1 MPAPPPIHDNS
12 LKLLSI
18 RGILLSI
25 WAIFFLVSFIDALR
39 AITYMRATQQPVIY
53 LSIALHT
60 IGETIYWSLFTW
72 FLVWLLDRWPYRRRA
87 LSILLATV
95 LLVLGGLIV
104 TFSNA
109 ALFTLSGVSK
119 KSITENIL
127 ILLPRDFHGSM
138 FLVVVVL
145 GAAISLRD
153 RYMAE
158 QRRVRESRLETQLL
172 QAQLH
177 SVSAQFQP
185 HFLFNTLHAVT
196 ALLYKDTKKAE
207 QMITGLG
214 DLLRLSLSHAR
225 DEFGTLDDELYF
237 VERYLFLQHMRLANR
252 LAVRIE
258 ADDDARRSAFPRF
271 VLQPL
276 VENAVKHGIDPSGE
290 PGEVAITAG
299 ADRERLEIQ
308 IRNSVPDGLRW
319 KPDGVGLSTV
329 RQRLDLLY
337 GAQHSLDFSTNNGEV
352 LVSIAVPYRANYSP
366 STSASS
372 LSR

>member
-1 MPAPPPIHDNS
+1 MHHDDS
-12 LKLLSI
+12 VKLLSI
-18 RGILLSI
+18 RGILLGI
-25 WAIFFLVSFIDALR
+25 WAVFFLVSFIDGLR
-39 AITYMRATQQPVIY
+39 AVTYMRASQQPVIY
-53 LSIALHT
+53 VSIVLHT
-60 IGETIYWSLFTW
+60 IAETIFWSLFTW
-72 FLVWLLDRWPYRRRA
+72 FLVWLLDRWPDKRRT
-87 LSILLATV
+87 LSILFATV
-95 LLVLGGLIV
+95 LLILGGLFV
-104 TFSNA
+104 TFSSA
-109 ALFTLSGVSK
+109 ALFTISGVSK
-119 KSITENIL
+119 RTIL
-127 ILLPRDFHGSM
+127 DGFLIQLPRDFHSSM

-153 RYMAE
+153 RHVAE
-158 QRRVRESRLETQLL
+158 RRRVRASKLETQLL

-185 HFLFNTLHAVT
+185 HFLFNTLHAIT
-196 ALLYKDTKKAE
+196 ALMHKDVKQAE
-207 QMITGLG
+207 QMITGLS

-337 GAQHSLDFSTNNGEV
+337 GAQHSLDFSATNGEV
-352 LVSIAVPYRANYSP
+352 LVSIAVPYRADYSP

>member
-1 MPAPPPIHDNS
+1 MSAPLIQDDS

-18 RGILLSI
+18 PRIGLSI
-25 WAIFFLVSFIDALR
+25 TAIFALVSFTDGLR
-39 AITYMRATQQPVIY
+39 AITYMRSTEQPVIY
-53 LSIALHT
+53 VPIALHVL
-60 IGETIYWSLFTW
+60 GETIYWSLFTW
-72 FLVWLLDRWPYRRRA
+72 FLLWLLDRWPYKRRR
-87 LSILLATV
+87 LSIFLATV
-95 LLVLGGLIV
+95 LLVCGGLLV
-104 TFSNA
+104 TLSTA
-109 ALFTLSGVSK
+109 VLFTISGVSK
-119 KSITENIL
+119 RNVIDGFL

-153 RYMAE
+153 RYAAE
-158 QRRVRESRLETQLL
+158 QRRVRESKLETRLL

-185 HFLFNTLHAVT
+185 HFLFNTLHAIT
-196 ALLYKDTKKAE
+196 ALLHKDVQKAE
-207 QMITGLG
+207 QMLTGLG
-214 DLLRLSLSHAR
+214 DLLRLSLSYAR

-252 LAVRIE
+252 LAVRID
-258 ADDDARRSAFPRF
+258 ADDDARRSMFPRF

-276 VENAVKHGIDPSGE
+276 VENAVKHGIDVSE
-290 PGEVAITAG
+290 QPGRVAITAD
-299 ADRERLEIQ
+299 AHRDRLEIR
-308 IRNSVPDGLRW
+308 IRNSVPNGNGGTHW
-319 KPDGVGLSTV
+319 NPDGVGLSTV

-337 GAQHSLDFSTNNGEV
+337 GEDHSLDFATLDGEV
-352 LVSIAVPYRANYSP
+352 LVSIAVPYSP

>member
-1 MPAPPPIHDNS
+1 MPPHDDS
-12 LKLLSI
+12 VKLLSI

-25 WAIFFLVSFIDALR
+25 WAIFFLVSFIDGLR
-39 AITYMRATQQPVIY
+39 AVTYLRASQQPVMY
-53 LSIALHT
+53 LPIALHT
-60 IGETIYWSLFTW
+60 LEETIYWSLFTW
-72 FLVWLLDRWPYRRRA
+72 FLIWLLDRWPHKRI
-87 LSILLATV
+87 LSILCATI
-95 LLVLGGLIV
+95 LLVLSGLAV
-104 TFSNA
+104 TFASA

-119 KSITENIL
+119 RTIL
-127 ILLPRDFHGSM
+127 DGFLLQLPRDFHSSM

-153 RYMAE
+153 RHMAE
-158 QRRVRESRLETQLL
+158 RRRVRESKLETQLL

-185 HFLFNTLHAVT
+185 HFLFNTLHAIT
-196 ALLYKDTKKAE
+196 ALLHKDAKQAE

-252 LAVRIE
+252 LAVRID
-258 ADDDARRSAFPRF
+258 ADDDVRRSAFPRF

-299 ADRERLEIQ
+299 ADRERLEIR
-308 IRNSVPDGLRW
+308 IRNSVPHGLRW
-319 KPDGVGLSTV
+319 KADGVGLSTV

-337 GAQHSLDFSTNNGEV
+337 GAQHSLNFSSANGEV
-352 LVSIAVPYRANYSP
+352 LVSIAVPYRADYSP